1 MSINDIFILLCIG
14 LVAGFMSS
22 LVGIGGGIIIV
33 PALVYFLGMDQKMAQ
48 GTSLAMLALPVAFIG
63 AYNYHKAGNS
73 DWKVALILAATFMIG
88 GYLGSKV
95 TLSLNISIVKKVFAM
110 FMILMAVKYL
120 FFDKPEANGTEKPR
134 SEEAKG
140 G

>member
-1 MSINDIFILLCIG
+1 MSINDILILFAIG
-14 LVAGFMSS
+14 IVAGFMSS

-48 GTSLAMLALPVAFIG
+48 GTSLAMLSLPVAFIG

-73 DWKVALILAATFMIG
+73 DWKIALILACTFMVG
-88 GYLGSKV
+88 GYLGSKL
-95 TLSLNISIVKKVFAM
+95 TLSLNVNVVKKVFAV

-120 FFDKPEANGTEKPR
+120 FFDKPKPVVAKQESQQTE
-134 SEEAKG
+134 S
-140 G
+140 